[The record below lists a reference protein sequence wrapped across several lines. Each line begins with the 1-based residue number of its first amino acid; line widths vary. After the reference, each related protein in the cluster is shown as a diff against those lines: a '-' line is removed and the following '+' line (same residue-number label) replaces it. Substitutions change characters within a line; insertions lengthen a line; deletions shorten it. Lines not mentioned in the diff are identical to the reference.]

1 MSRYVL
7 KEQLKK
13 EKKIRARLYL
23 IFFLLLFI
31 VLAYNFFFGEM
42 GYLKYRELKKNE
54 QKILT
59 EINQIKKNN
68 ESIREEINLLKKDSK
83 YLEKY
88 AREQFG
94 LIKPGEMVFQFQDSE
109 K

>member
-1 MSRYVL
+1 MGRLLL

-13 EKKIRARLYL
+13 EKKIRSRLYFV
-23 IFFLLLFI
+23 FFLLLFML
-31 VLAYNFFFGEM
+31 LAYNFFFGDM

-54 QKILT
+54 QKLLT
-59 EINQIKKNN
+59 EINKIKENN
-68 ESIREEINLLKKDSK
+68 DSLKQEINLLKKDPQ

-94 LIKPGEMVFQFQDSE
+94 LIKPGEMVFQFEDRE

>member
-13 EKKIRARLYL
+13 EKKLRSRLYL

-59 EINQIKKNN
+59 EINQIKRTN
-68 ESIREEINLLKKDSK
+68 ESIKEEINLLKKDPK

-94 LIKPGEMVFQFQDSE
+94 LIKPGEMVFQFEDRE

>member
-13 EKKIRARLYL
+13 EKKIRSRLYL
-23 IFFLLLFI
+23 IFFLLLFMI
-31 VLAYNFFFGEM
+31 LAYNFFFGEM

-59 EINQIKKNN
+59 EINQIKKTND
-68 ESIREEINLLKKDSK
+68 SIKHEINLLKKDPK

-88 AREQFG
+88 AKEQFG
-94 LIKPGEMVFQFQDSE
+94 LIKPGEMIFQFQDSE

>member
-1 MSRYVL
+1 ML

-13 EKKIRARLYL
+13 EKKIRSRLYL
-23 IFFLLLFI
+23 IFFLLLFMI
-31 VLAYNFFFGEM
+31 LAYNFFFGEM

-59 EINQIKKNN
+59 EINQIKKTND
-68 ESIREEINLLKKDSK
+68 SIKHEINLLKKDPK

-88 AREQFG
+88 AKEQFG
-94 LIKPGEMVFQFQDSE
+94 LIKPGEMIFQFQDSE

>member
-1 MSRYVL
+1 
-7 KEQLKK
+7 
-13 EKKIRARLYL
+13 
-23 IFFLLLFI
+23 
-31 VLAYNFFFGEM
+31 M

-54 QKILT
+54 QKLLT

>member
-1 MSRYVL
+1 MSRYLL

-13 EKKIRARLYL
+13 EKKIRSRLYL
-23 IFFLLLFI
+23 IFFLLLFMI
-31 VLAYNFFFGEM
+31 LAYNFFFGEM

-59 EINQIKKNN
+59 EINQIKKTND
-68 ESIREEINLLKKDSK
+68 SIKEEINLLKKDPK